1 MSISKSSE
9 KIIMYNVKT
18 RINQQIYNDESR
30 ERTLRSLN
38 KNRLLEKDNMEL
50 KMIAL
55 GIAEIYFSDG
65 ITFLEFKNK
74 VFKDY
79 PKYEDNYAFNIFLEQ
94 GYRKLYC
101 AWLQKQENRNKML
114 KKLLLVYEKKYK
126 GDE

>member
-1 MSISKSSE
+1 M
-9 KIIMYNVKT
+9 MYNVKT

-38 KNRLLEKDNMEL
+38 KYRLLEKDNMEL

>member
-9 KIIMYNVKT
+9 KIMMYNVKT

-38 KNRLLEKDNMEL
+38 KYRLLEKDNMEL

>member
-18 RINQQIYNDESR
+18 RINQQIYKDESR